1 MELVP
6 YGRDNGTEW
15 DEVLLSCPEGTLFHT
30 WDWLTTIEG
39 HTWKRFPTGM
49 SRGVLHPYLAIED
62 NIPIGLV
69 PLFVYRHILG
79 TVVASPSFSTETAYL
94 GPLLVRKPYLRS
106 RTWQKRWH
114 QFQKCIDVVCRSVH
128 NASYISLHTSPGP
141 FDPRSF
147 LWAGYQV
154 TPEFT
159 FELDIRR
166 EPEQI
171 RADFSKNLKYT
182 LNKSERLGISVRRGD
197 RYDLMKIV
205 DLLGQRN
212 RIYGS
217 RELIDALF
225 QTFSSRFMAVFVVEA
240 GDRFLGGVV
249 ILQHKRRAAFW
260 IGAPRVEYQGITPN
274 AMALWQ
280 AILWAR
286 REGNII
292 FELIGASDQT
302 LNPFKSKFN
311 GRITP
316 FYVIKWYSHLTRL
329 FSFAADMRA
338 SFVHH

>member
-1 MELVP
+1 MELIP
-6 YGRDNGTEW
+6 YGRENGNEW
-15 DEVLLSCPEGTLFHT
+15 DEVLHSCPEGTLFHT
-30 WDWLTTIEG
+30 WDWLKTIEG
-39 HTWKRFPTGM
+39 HSWKRFPTGR
-49 SRGVLHPYLAIED
+49 SRGVLYPYLAMEGE
-62 NIPIGLV
+62 IPVGLV
-69 PLFVYRHILG
+69 PLFVYRHLLG
-79 TVVASPSFSTETAYL
+79 TVVASPPFSTETAYL
-94 GPLLVRKPYLRS
+94 GPLLVGQPDLRS

-114 QFQKCIDVVCRSVH
+114 QFQECIDVICRSVH
-128 NASYISLHTSPGP
+128 RASYISLHTSPGP

-147 LWAGYQV
+147 FWAGYQV

-166 EPEQI
+166 EPEKI

-197 RYDLMKIV
+197 RNDLMQIV

-212 RIYGS
+212 RILGS

-225 QTFSSRFMAVFVVEA
+225 QTFSSREMVVFVVER
-240 GDRFLGGVV
+240 GDLFLGGVV
-249 ILQHKRRAAFW
+249 IFQHKGRAAFW

-274 AMALWQ
+274 AMAFWQ

-286 REGNII
+286 EEGNAI

-311 GRITP
+311 GQIAP
-316 FYVIKWYSHLTRL
+316 FYVIKWYSPLTRL
-329 FSFAADMRA
+329 FNVAKDLGAF
-338 SFVHH
+338 FVHR